1 MLIIRNEKRFLY
13 ISTIILIVVF
23 AITLVQNIIRYSDHA
38 SYSIWVSIVY
48 LCVSVLFFIPV
59 VAVSLKVQIEILKR
73 FPNWFWGLV
82 LFLIPINLF
91 LFYLVSNVVLHAL
104 GYFDHFVDMEY
115 ARYYFGRE
123 ALYHFLMLLGSGL
136 YVHLTKRK
144 VQTIDVFKGR
154 KKLTIELQSVEW
166 IEADGHYANFY
177 VENETFIKR
186 EKLSLLDKNLGAGFV
201 RIHRKYVVNKSYIKS
216 KEKQGR
222 DEYLIL
228 NSGIRLKIGQSFKPI
243 SW

>member
-1 MLIIRNEKRFLY
+1 MLILRNERRFLY

-23 AITLVQNIIRYSDHA
+23 AITLVQNVIRYSNHD
-38 SYSIWVSIVY
+38 SYSIWVSILY

-59 VAVSLKVQIEILKR
+59 VAISLKIQIELHKKYGK
-73 FPNWFWGLV
+73 WYWGLIIG
-82 LFLIPINLF
+82 LIPVSLF
-91 LFYLVSNVVLHAL
+91 LFYLITNIVLHAL

-123 ALYHFLMLLGSGL
+123 ALYHLLMLLGSAV

-154 KKLTIELQSVEW
+154 KKLTIELQSVDW

-177 VENETFIKR
+177 VSDEAFIKR
-186 EKLSLLDKNLGAGFV
+186 EKLGLLAKTLGPGFV
-201 RIHRKYVVNKSYIKS
+201 RIHRKYIVNKSQIKS

-243 SW
+243 NW

>member
-13 ISTIILIVVF
+13 IATIVLIVIF
-23 AITLVQNIIRYSDHA
+23 TITLVQNIIRYSDHA

-59 VAVSLKVQIEILKR
+59 VAVSLKLQIEILKR
-73 FPNWFWGLV
+73 YPSRFWGLA
-82 LFLIPINLF
+82 LLLIPISLF

-104 GYFDHFVDMEY
+104 GYFDRFVDVEY

-123 ALYHFLMLLGSGL
+123 ALYHLLMLLGTAV
-136 YVHLTKRK
+136 YVQLTRQKA
-144 VQTIDVFKGR
+144 QTIEVFKGR
-154 KKLTIELQSVEW
+154 KRITIELQSVEW

-177 VENETFIKR
+177 VENETLIKR
-186 EKLSLLDKNLGAGFV
+186 EKLSVLAKTVGSGFV
-201 RIHRKYVVNKSYIKS
+201 RIHRKYIVNKSHIKS

-222 DEYLIL
+222 DEYLTL
-228 NSGIRLKIGQSFKPI
+228 NSGMRLKIGQSFKPI
-243 SW
+243 TW